1 MKNIIFK
8 VFIASLL
15 LSSFNSIGQT
25 KDDYINGYKDGFRV
39 GYCLNTVNCSAPIP
53 NSRSIFIGDRPLQYP
68 IGYAQGLEDGKQ
80 KRINDENIPLK
91 TQSQIRKERTNK
103 TDNKSSTTD
112 AYLEYQKRRDQIN
125 KNYRS
130 SARNSFL
137 TSNRGFGI
145 GIAYD
150 VGFSGS
156 LDFFFD
162 TWMFGIGYG
171 SREKGQDDYGPI
183 IEDKV
188 FGTIGYKLGNRIYL
202 KGGFGQSYDDG
213 LNDYTNSYSDDLN
226 ESSYFQI
233 GLQGFFPSGNN
244 SITPE
249 LFYSNVSGSIGFG
262 IGFIF

>member
-1 MKNIIFK
+1 MKNIFLIILF
-8 VFIASLL
+8 F
-15 LSSFNSIGQT
+15 SSFYSISQT
-25 KDDYINGYKDGFRV
+25 KEDYINGYKEGFRS
-39 GYCLNTVNCSAPIP
+39 GYCQNELQCSAPIP

-68 IGYAQGLEDGKQ
+68 AGYAQGIEDGKE
-80 KRINDENIPLK
+80 KRINEEKTKLTPGNIK
-91 TQSQIRKERTNK
+91 K
-103 TDNKSSTTD
+103 TDNKSSTAD
-112 AYLEYQKRRDQIN
+112 PYLEYQKRRDQIN
-125 KNYRS
+125 NNYRS
-130 SARNSFL
+130 SAKNSLL
-137 TSNRGFGI
+137 TNNRGFGI

-202 KGGFGQSYDDG
+202 KGGFGANYDDG
-213 LNDYTNSYSDDLN
+213 LNDFTNSYSGDLN

-244 SITPE
+244 AITPE

-262 IGFIF
+262 IGWVF